1 VEFEQRVPVP
11 EVEATPAPERRLWLA
26 GDRRVAPRADDSYVV
41 VDERDEGVL
50 VLVVAAW
57 PIHDDLGRLD
67 FRGRRRS
74 VTVSEATLNE
84 AVLKRAKRPAG
95 VDRPVR
101 IGDAFCVRGEVGRDP
116 AKWGRIVDVTGEARD
131 QAKIAFHAAVAPK
144 ATPRDVR
151 ALRLDQPAQDSSA
164 TVEIATVAHPAI

>member
-1 VEFEQRVPVP
+1 MEFEQRVAVP
-11 EVEATPAPERRLWLA
+11 EVAATPAPEPRLWLA
-26 GDRRVAPRADDSYVV
+26 GDRRVGPRAGDSYVV

-50 VLVVAAW
+50 VLVVASW

-74 VTVSEATLNE
+74 VTVTEAALND
-84 AVLKRAKRPAG
+84 AVRKRAKRPAG

-151 ALRLDQPAQDSSA
+151 ALRLDGPPEDATQ
-164 TVEIATVAHPAI
+164 TVEIATVARPAI

>member
-1 VEFEQRVPVP
+1 MEFEQRVPVP

-26 GDRRVAPRADDSYVV
+26 GDRRVAPRANDSYVV

-74 VTVSEATLNE
+74 VTVSEAALNAGGPE
-84 AVLKRAKRPAG
+84 AGETARRRRPAG
-95 VDRPVR
+95 ADR
-101 IGDAFCVRGEVGRDP
+101 
-116 AKWGRIVDVTGEARD
+116 
-131 QAKIAFHAAVAPK
+131 
-144 ATPRDVR
+144 
-151 ALRLDQPAQDSSA
+151 
-164 TVEIATVAHPAI
+164 